1 MTAYSETFSELLPN
15 ADNLLTE
22 DETPVDNLA
31 SEKLQRLLVEVLYT
45 NKTLIYPER
54 QFLAAANVGL
64 YYAVRQNPLVPDV
77 FLSLDVQVAEDW
89 WQKKNRVYL
98 TWEFGKPPEVVIEIV
113 SNLVGNEDGSKLR
126 DYARAGVLYYVIF
139 DPLNQ
144 LKQGVLRLYKLQGWQ
159 YVPISETWMPEI
171 GLGLTLWEGSYEGK
185 EEVWLRWCDRQGK
198 IIATGAEAAQQERQ
212 RAEQERQRAEHER
225 QRAEHEQEKRQRLV
239 ERLRLL
245 SPEQLAELGITPA
258 DLE

>member
-1 MTAYSETFSELLPN
+1 MTPYSEKFSELLPD
-15 ADNLLTE
+15 AENLLTE
-22 DETPVDNLA
+22 DETPVDNLP
-31 SEKLQRLLVEVLYT
+31 SEKQQRLLVEVLYST
-45 NKTLIYPER
+45 GKLIYPDW

-77 FLSLDVQVAEDW
+77 FLSLDVQVPEDW

-113 SNLVGNEDGSKLR
+113 SNLVGNEDGSKLK

-159 YVPISETWMPEI
+159 YELISDTWMPEI
-171 GLGLTLWEGSYEGK
+171 KLGLTLWEGSYEDK
-185 EEVWLRWCDRQGK
+185 NEVWLRWCNQHNQV
-198 IIATGAEAAQQERQ
+198 IATGAE
-212 RAEQERQRAEHER
+212 RAEQERQRAEDER
-225 QRAEHEQEKRQRLV
+225 QRAEQEQEKRQRLV

-245 SPEQLAELGITPA
+245 SPEQLAELGISA
-258 DLE
+258 VDLE

>member
-1 MTAYSETFSELLPN
+1 MDSPQARRGEIL
-15 ADNLLTE
+15 
-22 DETPVDNLA
+22 
-31 SEKLQRLLVEVLYT
+31 
-45 NKTLIYPER
+45 
-54 QFLAAANVGL
+54 
-64 YYAVRQNPLVPDV
+64 PDV

-113 SNLVGNEDGSKLR
+113 SNVVGNEDGSKLR

-144 LKQGVLRLYKLQGWQ
+144 LKQGVLRLYKLQGWL
-159 YVPISETWMPEI
+159 YVPISETWMPEV
-171 GLGLTLWEGSYEGK
+171 GLALTLWEGSYEGK

-198 IIATGAEAAQQERQ
+198 IIATGAELAQQERQ
-212 RAEQERQRAEHER
+212 RAEQERQRAEQEH
-225 QRAEHEQEKRQRLV
+225 QRAEQEKEKRQRLV
-239 ERLRLL
+239 ERLRSL
-245 SPEQLAELGITPA
+245 SPEQLTELGISLA